1 MRDAKRAD
9 LVLVVALLLL
19 AALGVVFMVTLA
31 SLAQARTAPPTT
43 LRVAVGLAGQAPIYV
58 GQTSHLEWIGEANG
72 TLRVRWTTPTG
83 SQELVGTDGSFVVQA
98 IGHLHP

>member
-1 MRDAKRAD
+1 MRAFVVRT
-9 LVLVVALLLL
+9 LVLYLVGFGLG
-19 AALGVVFMVTLA
+19 AAATLVWGTTA
-31 SLAQARTAPPTT
+31 APPTT
-43 LRVAVGLAGQAPIYV
+43 LRIAVGLAGQAPIYV

-72 TLRVRWTTPTG
+72 TIRVRWTTPTG